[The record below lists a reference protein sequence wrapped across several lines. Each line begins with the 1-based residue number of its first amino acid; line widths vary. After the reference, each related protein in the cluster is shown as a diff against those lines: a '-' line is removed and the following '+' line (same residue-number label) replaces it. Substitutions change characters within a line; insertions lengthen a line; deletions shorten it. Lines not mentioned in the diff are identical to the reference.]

1 MSRRLVRAFSFL
13 IERFREFRDNVA
25 LYLEVT
31 RVSEI
36 ARRYFVMN
44 SLDGALT
51 MLGVS
56 IGAFIGGHLD
66 PHIVLSSGLS
76 GAVAIGLSGVSG
88 AFLTEYAERKRELKE
103 MERSIAKSL
112 KGTVLEKSSYFA
124 VILSATVDALA
135 PVMSSL
141 IVLSPYVLAAY
152 GILSAHMAF
161 IGSVILT
168 LAFIWFLGFFLGKIS
183 KENPIAYGILMLI
196 VGLITAFITYKL
208 STHIS

>member
-1 MSRRLVRAFSFL
+1 MVRPFNVL
-13 IERFREFRDNVA
+13 IERFRELKDTII

-103 MERSIAKSL
+103 MEKSIAKSL

-124 VILSATVDALA
+124 VFLSATVDALA
-135 PVMSSL
+135 PVLSSL
-141 IVLSPYVLAAY
+141 LVLSPYMLATY
-152 GILSAHMAF
+152 GFLSPYTAFMASL
-161 IGSVILT
+161 GLT
-168 LAFIWFLGFFLGKIS
+168 LIFIWFLGFFLGKIS
-183 KENPIAYGILMLI
+183 KENPFAYGVLMLI
-196 VGLITAFITYKL
+196 VGLVTAFITYRL
-208 STHIS
+208 SSHIS

>member
-1 MSRRLVRAFSFL
+1 MSRRLVRAFSSL

-168 LAFIWFLGFFLGKIS
+168 LTFIWFLGFFLGKIS

>member
-1 MSRRLVRAFSFL
+1 MSRRLVRAFSSL

-141 IVLSPYVLAAY
+141 IVLSPYVLATY

>member
-1 MSRRLVRAFSFL
+1 MSRRLVRAFSSL